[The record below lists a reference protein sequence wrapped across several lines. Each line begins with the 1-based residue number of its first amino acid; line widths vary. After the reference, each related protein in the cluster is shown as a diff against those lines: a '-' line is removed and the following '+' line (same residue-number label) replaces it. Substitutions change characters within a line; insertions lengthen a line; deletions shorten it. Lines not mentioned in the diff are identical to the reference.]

1 MSRKLRDSS
10 IIIRFFH
17 ELDNLYQTILISIL
31 KITTAIILI
40 LFSIAANAAT
50 KTWIGDVDA
59 DWSDP
64 NNWSGNS
71 LPNNDDIIIIDADN
85 YTTAPIMTANSPF
98 TIDDLTIRDG
108 GIFTKTGGSLTV
120 NDDIIVDGGTFTNS
134 GGSINLDEVRASNNA
149 NINLTSGTV
158 TIDGDLDGDS
168 GATFNISTI
177 VTQTGGDEDLEVG
190 TNVTFNISAGAVI
203 TGFDDVD
210 FDTGGGSGTFNMTGG
225 SLSIGDDFK
234 IQDGDD
240 NTVTISGGSLD
251 VGDDFEMET
260 DNNQITFNG
269 TADIDFGGQFEFGAN
284 GGGAGNDATNST
296 VTVGGTATLDVVGD
310 INFYDGGDDGN
321 SYLNV
326 ESGATVTAADIDDP
340 DNSVNIEVGG
350 SVTSGGTPLPVE
362 LLEFQGLYQSG
373 AIKLSWITASE
384 LNNDYFEVQRSN
396 DGINFY
402 PLGIVEGGGDSK
414 QKLNYNFI
422 DYSPIIES
430 QYYRLLQVDYDGG
443 FEYLTVI
450 FVEASN
456 LTNIDISIYPNP
468 SSNGNVN
475 IQNLG
480 FIVEGNTHIK
490 IINSFGALVYSE
502 TTDAFQHKSIPGLSN
517 LSSGIYTVIINNNG
531 RVIHKRVVLNH

>member
-1 MSRKLRDSS
+1 LKLV
-10 IIIRFFH
+10 
-17 ELDNLYQTILISIL
+17 
-31 KITTAIILI
+31 TAIILI
-40 LFSIAANAAT
+40 LFSISVNAAT

-71 LPNNDDIIIIDADN
+71 LPNNGDDIIIDAGN
-85 YTTAPIMTANSPF
+85 YSTAPIMTANSPF

-108 GIFTKTGGSLTV
+108 GIFTKTGGSLIIG
-120 NDDIIVDGGTFTNS
+120 DDIVVDGGTLTNA
-134 GGSINLDEVRASNNA
+134 GGSMNVDEIKASNNA
-149 NINLTSGTV
+149 IVSLTGGTI
-158 TIDGDLDGDS
+158 TMDGDLDGNS
-168 GATFNISTI
+168 GATFNISTT
-177 VTQTGGDEDLEVG
+177 VTQTDNDEDLELG
-190 TNVTFNISAGAVI
+190 TNVTFNISAGAII

-210 FDTGGGSGTFNMTGG
+210 FDTGGGGGTFNMTGG
-225 SLSIGDDFK
+225 SLSIDDDFK
-234 IQDGDD
+234 IQDGDN

-284 GGGAGNDATNST
+284 GGGTGNDATNSS

-310 INFYDGGDDGN
+310 INFYEGGDGEN

-326 ESGATVTAADIDDP
+326 ESGATVTASDIDDP

-362 LLEFQGLYQSG
+362 LLEFKGLYQSG

-396 DGINFY
+396 DGVNFY
-402 PLGIVEGGGDSK
+402 PLGIVEGGGDSN

-422 DYSPIIES
+422 DYSSIIES

-443 FEYLTVI
+443 FEYLTIILVH
-450 FVEASN
+450 AN
-456 LTNIDISIYPNP
+456 DLTIVDFSIYPNP
-468 SSNGNVN
+468 SINGDMN

-480 FIVEGNTHIK
+480 FIVKGHTHIK
-490 IINSFGALVYSE
+490 IADSFGAIVYSE
-502 TTDAFQHKSIPGLSN
+502 VTDAFQQKSIEGLSH
-517 LSSGIYTVIINNNG
+517 LSPGIYILYINNNG
-531 RVIHKRVVLNH
+531 RVIHKRVILN